1 MHDIDR
7 TPVGYG
13 YETENSSYPEHEYG
27 LNESEQE
34 ATSALME
41 INSEEEFE
49 AFLGDLLSKAA
60 QAVGG
65 FLTSQTGQSLGSLLK
80 GAARQI
86 LPVVSQALGGE
97 MEYEDSKGPNYSE
110 AEWEEREWEAANTFV
125 KLVHEAGQ
133 IAAQEPPNADPD
145 AVANKAVS
153 QAAQVHAPALLGP
166 PPTQPGP
173 PMQTQPMPPM
183 HPGGFPPAPA
193 FPGQHH
199 HYRHHAHS
207 GRWVR
212 RGREII
218 LYGV

>member
-7 TPVGYG
+7 MRLGYG
-13 YETENSSYPEHEYG
+13 HETENVSYPEHEYG
-27 LNESEQE
+27 MNESEDE
-34 ATSALME
+34 ATRALME

-49 AFLGDLLSKAA
+49 DFLGNLLGKAA

-97 MEYEDSKGPNYSE
+97 MEYEDSEGGNYSE

-133 IAAQEPPNADPD
+133 IAAQEPPHADPD

-153 QAAQVHAPALLGP
+153 QAAQVHAPTLLGP
-166 PPTQPGP
+166 PPTEPGP
-173 PMQTQPMPPM
+173 PMQPM
-183 HPGGFPPAPA
+183 HPMPQGGFPPAPG
-193 FPGQHH
+193 FPAHH
-199 HYRHHAHS
+199 HRRHAHS

>member
-7 TPVGYG
+7 TPAGYG
-13 YETENSSYPEHEYG
+13 HETENFSYPEHEYG
-27 LNESEQE
+27 MNESENE
-34 ATSALME
+34 ATSALMG

-49 AFLGDLLSKAA
+49 YFLGDLLGKAA

-97 MEYEDSKGPNYSE
+97 MEYEDSEGGNYSE

-125 KLVHEAGQ
+125 KLVNEAAQ

-145 AVANKAVS
+145 AVANKAVA

-166 PPTQPGP
+166 PPQPGP
-173 PMQTQPMPPM
+173 PMPPGAPMQ
-183 HPGGFPPAPA
+183 PGGFPPAPPFQA
-193 FPGQHH
+193 QHH
-199 HYRHHAHS
+199 HHRRHAHS